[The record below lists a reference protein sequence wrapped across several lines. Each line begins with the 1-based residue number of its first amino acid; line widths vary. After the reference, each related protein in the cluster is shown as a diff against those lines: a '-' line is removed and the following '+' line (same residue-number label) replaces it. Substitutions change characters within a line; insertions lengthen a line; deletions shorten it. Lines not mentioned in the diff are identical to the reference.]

1 MTREIPNIWI
11 SSPAVAEA
19 FRIINEIE
27 PSQFDNAWGR
37 VVQALEVL
45 PQYANQG
52 SQKTGLATTKA
63 QGMQPGM
70 MDDIKAV
77 MRKWVINS
85 VPGLTFG
92 DREEDKAVREAR
104 LEADL
109 EVVRSLFER
118 TYGVRISVENQ
129 R

>member
-1 MTREIPNIWI
+1 MTKQIPNIWI

-19 FRIINEIE
+19 FRIINEID
-27 PSQFDNAWGR
+27 PSQFNNAWGQ
-37 VVQALEVL
+37 VVKALEVL

-70 MDDIKAV
+70 LDEIKAV
-77 MRKWVINS
+77 MRKRIVGSI
-85 VPGLTFG
+85 PGLTFG

-109 EVVRSLFER
+109 EVARSLFER
-118 TYGVRISVENQ
+118 TYGVRLSVENQ